1 MKISSILAAAMFSL
15 FVLQVS
21 AQTDAPKGFRKGS
34 VALADGSNL
43 SGLVKDNMRSNASVV
58 FVTEAGTNK
67 KTYNGSELV
76 SAEIEGIKFLCIN
89 GDFFK
94 VLCEGELCFLQKSS
108 DASGKPTYN
117 GNEAI
122 FSSGTEGKP
131 NDYFIYNGKDK
142 QLKLISKK
150 NVDQVAAACFAGNTA
165 AIEKAKAIN
174 GDLSQIKEAVEI
186 YNNES
191 R

>member
-1 MKISSILAAAMFSL
+1 MKISSIYIMAMFSL
-15 FVLQVS
+15 FVLQAH
-21 AQTDAPKGFRKGS
+21 AQTEAPKGFKKGS
-34 VALADGSNL
+34 IVLADGSNL
-43 SGLVKDNMRSNASVV
+43 SGFVKDNMRSNAAVV
-58 FVTEAGTNK
+58 FVTEAGANK
-67 KTYNGSELV
+67 KTYNGTELV
-76 SAEIEGIKFLCIN
+76 SAEIEGIKFICIN

-94 VLCEGELCFLQKSS
+94 VLCEGELFFLQKSS

-122 FSSGTEGKP
+122 FSSGTEGRP

-150 NVDQVAAACFAGNTA
+150 NVDEVATACFAGHNA
-165 AIEKAKAIN
+165 AIEKAKNIN

-186 YNNES
+186 YNNGS
-191 R
+191 K

>member
-1 MKISSILAAAMFSL
+1 MKVLSIFITAMFSL

-21 AQTDAPKGFRKGS
+21 AQTEAPKGFKKGTI
-34 VALADGSNL
+34 ALADGSHL
-43 SGLVKDNMRSNASVV
+43 AGFVKDKMRSDATVV
-58 FVTEAGTNK
+58 FLSEAGANK
-67 KTYNGSELV
+67 KTYNGSEIV
-76 SAEIEGIKFLCIN
+76 SVEIEGVKFICIN

-108 DASGKPTYN
+108 DASGKPLYN

-122 FSSGTEGKP
+122 FSKGTEGKP

-142 QLKLISKK
+142 QLKLLSKK
-150 NVDQVAAACFAGNTA
+150 NLDEIVASSFAGHAT
-165 AIEKAKAIN
+165 AIEKAKSCN
-174 GDLSQIKEAVEI
+174 GDLLQIREAVEI

-191 R
+191 N